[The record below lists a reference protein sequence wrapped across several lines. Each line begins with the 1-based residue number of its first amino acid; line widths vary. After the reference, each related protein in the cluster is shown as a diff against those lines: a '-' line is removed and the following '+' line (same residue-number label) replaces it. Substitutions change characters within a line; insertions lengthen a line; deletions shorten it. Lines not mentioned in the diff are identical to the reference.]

1 VPWER
6 LTTGDGSPSRPTR
19 LGDALDRVLAGLGA
33 PSASS
38 LDVVVGAWA
47 DLVGPAAAA
56 ALRPVAIR
64 DGALVVRATDP
75 VWVGQARWL
84 EGAVVEGLEPLL
96 GAGVV
101 TALVARNDAGQRPG
115 DDRRRP

>member
-6 LTTGDGSPSRPTR
+6 LTTGDGTPSRPTR
-19 LGDALDRVLAGLGA
+19 LGETLDRVLAGLGGPA
-33 PSASS
+33 ASS
-38 LDVVVGAWA
+38 LDVVVDAWP

-64 DGALVVRATDP
+64 DGALLLRATDP

-84 EGAVVEGLEPLL
+84 EGAVVAGLEPLL
-96 GAGVV
+96 GPGVV
-101 TALVARNDAGQRPG
+101 TTLVARNDPGQRAVEDG
-115 DDRRRP
+115 GRR